1 MLRLVAY
8 CKDKG
13 FVFPGS
19 EIYGGLA
26 NSWDY
31 GPLGVE
37 LKNNIKRLWWKT
49 YIQDNENAYGLDC
62 AILMNPEV
70 WKASGH
76 LTSFSDP
83 LMDCKE
89 CKARFRADTLIED
102 FSKGSV
108 CADGMTNEQMEQWIQ
123 QHNVACPLCK
133 KHNFTNIRQF
143 NLMFKTN
150 RGVVENDA
158 SAVFLR
164 PETAQGQ
171 YVNFFNVQRS
181 QRAKVPFGIGQIGKS
196 FRNEITPGNFTF
208 RTIEF
213 EQMEF
218 QWFCRPGEDEKF
230 YQYFKQKAHDFS
242 CELGLKNEELKYH
255 NHEKLAFYA
264 KSACDVYFQF
274 PFGLSELAGIH
285 NRTNYDLKKHQ
296 ECSGKQMEYM
306 DPITNEKFV
315 PYIVET
321 SFGADRSALAVLSS
335 ALKVEKLEDGSE
347 REILDIS
354 LKLAPIKAAIFP
366 LIKKNHATKA
376 EQVYAEFRKHLRC
389 VYDDTASIGKRYRRQ
404 DSIGTPFCVT
414 VDDETLKNGNVTL
427 RNRNTMEQTT
437 MDIASAISYVI
448 SQTQI

>member
-1 MLRLVAY
+1 
-8 CKDKG
+8 
-13 FVFPGS
+13 
-19 EIYGGLA
+19 
-26 NSWDY
+26 
-31 GPLGVE
+31 
-37 LKNNIKRLWWKT
+37 
-49 YIQDNENAYGLDC
+49 
-62 AILMNPEV
+62 
-70 WKASGH
+70 
-76 LTSFSDP
+76 
-83 LMDCKE
+83 
-89 CKARFRADTLIED
+89 FRADTLIED